1 MLPLTNEA
9 YRNHPAKWPKEMG
22 FDTAL
27 ADRITAVVL
36 FSLGIAMLYG
46 GYTMDRLEIRAI
58 HPASI
63 PGLVP
68 MVLGAVLALCAVLLF
83 AKTSATRAQRKPA
96 TGDGALPTE
105 PPAQSSRNLLVT
117 AGWSSFYALVLVG
130 WLPFLAATAVYIAGF
145 IMVFGRLREGA
156 AAERLKSLAFTIVF
170 ALLASAAISTL
181 FRDAFLVRLP

>member
-1 MLPLTNEA
+1 
-9 YRNHPAKWPKEMG
+9 MG

-68 MVLGAVLALCAVLLF
+68 MILGAVLAFCAVLLF
-83 AKTSATRAQRKPA
+83 VKASPVREQRAPS
-96 TGDGALPTE
+96 TGEAALPPE
-105 PPAQSSRNLLVT
+105 PPAQSSRNLVIT
-117 AGWSSFYALVLVG
+117 AGWSSFYALFLVG
-130 WLPFLAATAVYIAGF
+130 WLPFLAATAIYIAGF
-145 IMVFGRLREGA
+145 IMVFGKPREGTSV
-156 AAERLKSLAFTIVF
+156 ELFKSLAFTIVF

>member
-1 MLPLTNEA
+1 
-9 YRNHPAKWPKEMG
+9 MG

-36 FSLGIAMLYG
+36 FLLGIAMLYG

-68 MVLGAVLALCAVLLF
+68 MILGAVLALCAALLF
-83 AKTSATRAQRKPA
+83 VKASPA
-96 TGDGALPTE
+96 RQQTAPQAEPQPNQTVTPAE
-105 PPAQSSRNLLVT
+105 PPAQSAKNLLIT
-117 AGWSSFYALVLVG
+117 AGWSIFYALFLVG
-130 WLPFLAATAVYIAGF
+130 WLPFLAATAIYITGF
-145 IMVFGRLREGA
+145 IAIFGSLREA
-156 AAERLKSLAFTIVF
+156 APVARLKSGVFAIVF
-170 ALLASAAISTL
+170 ALLASAAIATL

>member
-1 MLPLTNEA
+1 
-9 YRNHPAKWPKEMG
+9 MG

-63 PGLVP
+63 PGLLP
-68 MVLGAVLALCAVLLF
+68 MILGAVLALCAALLF
-83 AKTSATRAQRKPA
+83 LKASQAKRQTAQQTSEA
-96 TGDGALPTE
+96 ALPAE
-105 PPAQSSRNLLVT
+105 PPAQSLQNLLIT
-117 AGWSSFYALVLVG
+117 AGWSSFYALFLVG
-130 WLPFLAATAVYIAGF
+130 WLSFFAATAIYIAGF
-145 IMVFGRLREGA
+145 IMVFGSLREA
-156 AAERLKSLAFTIVF
+156 AAPTERLKSGAFTIVF
-170 ALLASAAISTL
+170 SLLASAAISTL

>member
-1 MLPLTNEA
+1 
-9 YRNHPAKWPKEMG
+9 MG

-36 FSLGIAMLYG
+36 FALGIAMLVG

-68 MVLGAVLALCAVLLF
+68 MILGGVLAFCAALLFFRSASPAQTAPRQSAEEPSGEAALPEELPPQSWQNLLATAAWSIVYAVL
-83 AKTSATRAQRKPA
+83 
-96 TGDGALPTE
+96 
-105 PPAQSSRNLLVT
+105 
-117 AGWSSFYALVLVG
+117 LVG
-130 WLPFLAATAVYIAGF
+130 WLPFFAATAIYVAGF
-145 IMVFGRLREGA
+145 IVIFRRSRERAPGA
-156 AAERLKSLAFTIVF
+156 RLKRLLFTAVF
-170 ALLASAAISTL
+170 ALLASAAIAVL